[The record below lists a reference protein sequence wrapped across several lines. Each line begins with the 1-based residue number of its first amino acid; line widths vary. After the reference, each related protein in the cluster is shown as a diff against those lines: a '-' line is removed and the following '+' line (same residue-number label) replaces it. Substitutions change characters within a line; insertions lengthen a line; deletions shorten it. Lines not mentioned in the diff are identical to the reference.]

1 MGAPHCRNEPF
12 FEPYQPRNW
21 AAHPGTSSSLSS
33 EPDPW
38 SRLRCWPR
46 TTRLLQDTLKKYL
59 ILKDVFKYVC
69 MNMYVYIIMYIYIYI
84 YVYIRI
90 YTYMCILYIYICI
103 YIYIYMFMYIYIY
116 VYVYIYIY
124 VCLCIYIYICV
135 CMYTLISV
143 WQWLIIVVA
152 IIVIII
158 VFWCFVSL
166 QACSREKREREWQ
179 VNHEKP
185 L

>member
-69 MNMYVYIIMYIYIYI
+69 MNMYVYIIMYIYIC
-84 YVYIRI
+84 I
-90 YTYMCILYIYICI
+90 YTYIHICVYIIYICI
-103 YIYIYMFMYIYIY
+103 YIYVYVYIYIY

-143 WQWLIIVVA
+143 WQSLIIVVA